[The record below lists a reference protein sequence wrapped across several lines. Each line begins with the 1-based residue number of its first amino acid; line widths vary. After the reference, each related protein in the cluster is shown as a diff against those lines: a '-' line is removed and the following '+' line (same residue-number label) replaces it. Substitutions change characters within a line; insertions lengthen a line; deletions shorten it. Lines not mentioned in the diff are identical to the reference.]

1 MPLKTESSFL
11 RWALVPDRAADLI
24 RAGEL
29 RDPRRNEER
38 TSGASL
44 HRTNKTKVFFSKYLE
59 RQVSYPEWV
68 NSAQEPEEER
78 KWRRE
83 ANLHLITKSF
93 SLTNIDP
100 MSETCQQLA
109 KRDGP
114 FAAFENIYSS
124 KLMLSVSLSN
134 RIVHILNESTWNV
147 QLCSCAVVQLCSCV
161 IVQLYSYTIVQM
173 CRFVIVHLCSC
184 AELVMERMPR
194 DNVHLWCC
202 CFTFLAFLSSLKL
215 FSKVVPFLL
224 CFYVLF
230 TFGITVHC
238 TRKVHILLQT
248 ENAQTMCIS
257 PTQCSTFSA
266 FSSPCS

>member
-1 MPLKTESSFL
+1 M
-11 RWALVPDRAADLI
+11 
-24 RAGEL
+24 
-29 RDPRRNEER
+29 
-38 TSGASL
+38 
-44 HRTNKTKVFFSKYLE
+44 
-59 RQVSYPEWV
+59 SYPEWV

-93 SLTNIDP
+93 SLPSSQILTPCLRHVSSWQRGINP
-100 MSETCQQLA
+100 LLLLKTFTLA
-109 KRDGP
+109 NWCSRSHWAIVLFTFWMNPHEKCSC
-114 FAAFENIYSS
+114 AA
-124 KLMLSVSLSN
+124 
-134 RIVHILNESTWNV
+134 V
-147 QLCSCAVVQLCSCV
+147 QLCNCAVVWLFSCTVIQLCRCA
-161 IVQLYSYTIVQM
+161 
-173 CRFVIVHLCSC
+173 IVHLCSC

-224 CFYVLF
+224 CLYVLF

-238 TRKVHILLQT
+238 TRKVHFLLQT